1 MFRWSS
7 HTGSRSQL
15 GAGLGLC
22 GILASHLQASKVVL
36 TDGDSDA
43 LKYLRA
49 NVERNVPRPQH
60 QADEDDSIDA
70 KQTTTPVI
78 VRQLIWGDAAAFPRS
93 DSDTFDT
100 VLGSDIVY
108 VEEILEPL
116 WRTVDD
122 LMSPEGVFLLAF
134 ARRNVP
140 IDRVFDAAAAHG
152 FAWTCDDSN
161 CEGVIAFRRA
171 GSGCER

>member
-1 MFRWSS
+1 VFA
-7 HTGSRSQL
+7 RSPQL

-22 GILASHLQASKVVL
+22 GILASHLRASKVVL

-43 LKYLRA
+43 LQYLRA
-49 NVERNVPRPQH
+49 NVEKNVPQPQKRVENNIIDTT
-60 QADEDDSIDA
+60 QA
-70 KQTTTPVI
+70 TTGTPVF
-78 VRQLIWGDAAAFPRS
+78 VRQLVWGEAASFLLT
-93 DSDTFDT
+93 DSERFDT
-100 VLGSDIVY
+100 VIGSDIIY

-122 LMSPEGVFLLAF
+122 LVSPHGAFLLAF

-140 IDRVFDAAAAHG
+140 IDRVFETAATHG

-161 CEGVIAFRRA
+161 SEGVVVFRRA
-171 GSGCER
+171 EMAVR